1 MPQKYCD
8 MLLISFEN
16 VFPKSM
22 NLEKINIFVQFFL
35 LISHFSFFENQLRAS
50 LLPADLTFSSSKG
63 IFSVSPFNDG
73 TSVIFW
79 FVDFNVLERYHDYRV
94 VCKLLENIIFLSLRS
109 LQQAQLDNFKSRKKQ
124 HMALKS
130 LGKYLF
136 STGTLEK
143 CNF

>member
-1 MPQKYCD
+1 MD
-8 MLLISFEN
+8 
-16 VFPKSM
+16 
-22 NLEKINIFVQFFL
+22 LEKNTYFCSILPPDFTFFV
-35 LISHFSFFENQLRAS
+35 FENQLRAS

-124 HMALKS
+124 HMTLKS

-143 CNF
+143 YIFGKPSTRLKYLIKNKLSQ